1 MNKFIWSIF
10 IPVLIFAGL
19 LTVIGFTLESRHF
32 YWLQSVELIYLFGSI
47 IFTFAAFWIWHLGI
61 KSRKMK
67 TLKVLWLILSLVFLI
82 DLINTGVYLAQGQ
95 GWLWGMSS
103 FSSAGPAFFASMLLL
118 SLSFLGF
125 RGQMK
130 KEN

>member
-10 IPVLIFAGL
+10 IPILIFAGL
-19 LTVIGFTLESRHF
+19 LTVIGFTFESQHF
-32 YWLQSVELIYLFGSI
+32 YWLQSVELIYLFGSL

-67 TLKVLWLILSLVFLI
+67 SLKVLWLILSLVFLI
-82 DLINTGVYLAQGQ
+82 DLINTAVYLAQGQ

-103 FSSAGPAFFASMLLL
+103 ISSAGPAFFASMLLL

>member
-10 IPVLIFAGL
+10 IPILIFTGL
-19 LTVIGFTLESRHF
+19 LTVIGFTLESQHF
-32 YWLQSVELIYLFGSI
+32 YWLQSVELIYLFGSL

-67 TLKVLWLILSLVFLI
+67 SLKVLWLILSLVFLV

-103 FSSAGPAFFASMLLL
+103 FSSA
-118 SLSFLGF
+118 
-125 RGQMK
+125 
-130 KEN
+130 

>member
-1 MNKFIWSIF
+1 MQQN
-10 IPVLIFAGL
+10 
-19 LTVIGFTLESRHF
+19 R
-32 YWLQSVELIYLFGSI
+32 
-47 IFTFAAFWIWHLGI
+47 IWHLGI

-67 TLKVLWLILSLVFLI
+67 SLKVLWLILSLVFLI

-95 GWLWGMSS
+95 GWLWDMSS

-118 SLSFLGF
+118 ILSFLGF

>member
-19 LTVIGFTLESRHF
+19 LTVIGFSLESQHF
-32 YWLQSVELIYLFGSI
+32 YWLQSVELIYLFGSL
-47 IFTFAAFWIWHLGI
+47 IF
-61 KSRKMK
+61 KMK
-67 TLKVLWLILSLVFLI
+67 SLKVLWLILSLVFLI

>member
-19 LTVIGFTLESRHF
+19 LTVIGFSLESQHF
-32 YWLQSVELIYLFGSI
+32 YWLQSVELIYLFGSL

-67 TLKVLWLILSLVFLI
+67 SLKVLWLILSLVFLI

-103 FSSAGPAFFASMLLL
+103 FSSAGPAFCKHAPFEPK
-118 SLSFLGF
+118 FF
-125 RGQMK
+125 RI
-130 KEN
+130 